1 MAGFYEK
8 PAIFVSLRGR
18 SAAVAIFKPK
28 AWHPVAK
35 HESTKQEE
43 IPITKNERYAA
54 SSRPA
59 IFRYGTTKR
68 IVKDCRVGRT
78 RPPRNDK
85 TGRFCIRRKKRLTF
99 GGENGRPRE
108 PLNKSAAAL
117 SGSFVPTDRF
127 ENLEIHKVF
136 LQFPN
141 LNLETK
147 SLADRSCNYYQRFL
161 LNSYYR
167 RKMRRC

>member
-1 MAGFYEK
+1 M
-8 PAIFVSLRGR
+8 
-18 SAAVAIFKPK
+18 
-28 AWHPVAK
+28 
-35 HESTKQEE
+35 
-43 IPITKNERYAA
+43 RYAA
-54 SSRPA
+54 SFRPA

-85 TGRFCIRRKKRLTF
+85 TGRFCIRRKKSLTF

-127 ENLEIHKVF
+127 ENLEIRKGF

-141 LNLETK
+141 LNLEQNP
-147 SLADRSCNYYQRFL
+147 SLIAL
-161 LNSYYR
+161 AI
-167 RKMRRC
+167 

>member
-1 MAGFYEK
+1 MS
-8 PAIFVSLRGR
+8 VRGR
-18 SAAVAIFKPK
+18 TAAVAIFKPK

-35 HESTKQEE
+35 HGSTKQEE

-108 PLNKSAAAL
+108 PRNKSAAAR

-127 ENLEIHKVF
+127 ENLEIHRVF

-141 LNLETK
+141 LNLEQNP
-147 SLADRSCNYYQRFL
+147 SLTALAIESEVPLHFSARFAIIFP
-161 LNSYYR
+161 NRAKRESEVIS
-167 RKMRRC
+167 

>member
-1 MAGFYEK
+1 MS
-8 PAIFVSLRGR
+8 VRGR
-18 SAAVAIFKPK
+18 TAAVAIFKPK

-35 HESTKQEE
+35 HGSTKQEE

-147 SLADRSCNYYQRFL
+147 SLADRSCDLIRGS
-161 LNSYYR
+161 LNT
-167 RKMRRC
+167 K